1 MLLSQ
6 VYGTK
11 NIIDSDDYIRQ
22 QNIQSQNGRVNI
34 LNDPSAQFAFFEK
47 VSVKNKASEYRD
59 ALTGVWENSTLSR
72 LYFSSENLQII
83 QNGIRAGVY
92 KMSKNEIVVAP
103 QNVEHVKIIMRTY
116 YLEHARHLK
125 DHITEQIQELNKY
138 VLDYCV
144 PFVYNESV
152 AYLRYLEDSSTLV
165 VPLERSK
172 QPDRDFK
179 QLQYKTF

>member
-1 MLLSQ
+1 
-6 VYGTK
+6 
-11 NIIDSDDYIRQ
+11 
-22 QNIQSQNGRVNI
+22 
-34 LNDPSAQFAFFEK
+34 
-47 VSVKNKASEYRD
+47 
-59 ALTGVWENSTLSR
+59 
-72 LYFSSENLQII
+72 
-83 QNGIRAGVY
+83 
-92 KMSKNEIVVAP
+92 MSKNEIVVAP